1 MNAQQPD
8 LITPVTRRRLLI
20 GLGLAF
26 SIYLI
31 LLLLVN
37 TGELLAQLRRFPLYY
52 LVPLLLVKPLSWL
65 CRFRVWHYF
74 LIVAGVSHAIGAC
87 RSAILYL
94 AGFTMAVSPGKSA
107 EFVKALVL
115 RRWTGLPLQRGVPV
129 VLAERVVETSS
140 VLMLIAV
147 CLLAGVAGL
156 DSVQER
162 SLVVLAF
169 LLLMAGL
176 LFLHSVAAQRRA
188 LHLMARIPL
197 LGRSVNWLEGFF
209 GSSSELLR
217 VTHLRRVLLPGMLAT
232 IGDAIVL
239 LIILHG
245 FGLAVNTELWWQSL
259 LIVALTPLVG
269 ALSGLPNGAGITEL
283 TVAAMLLALVAPQ
296 HPALTAAT
304 AGAVALIESFFHK
317 WLRVLVGLLVALL
330 FRKRLFADALP
341 AAVSR
346 PAGSK
351 VSFPAGA
358 HELES

>member
-1 MNAQQPD
+1 MP
-8 LITPVTRRRLLI
+8 RRRLLI

-37 TGELLAQLRRFPLYY
+37 TGELLAQLRQFSLYY
-52 LVPLLLVKPLSWL
+52 LVPLLLLKPLSWL

-74 LIVAGVSHAIGAC
+74 LNVVGVSHTIGAA
-87 RSAILYL
+87 RSAVLYL

-140 VLMLIAV
+140 VLMLVAL
-147 CLLAGVAGL
+147 CLLAGVVSL
-156 DSVQER
+156 DSAGER
-162 SLVVLAF
+162 SLVALAF
-169 LLLMAGL
+169 LTLMAGL
-176 LFLHSVAAQRRA
+176 LFLHSKAAQRQA
-188 LHLMARIPL
+188 LQFMARIPL
-197 LGRSVNWLEGFF
+197 LRRTVNWLEGFF
-209 GSSSELLR
+209 GGSSELLR
-217 VTHLRRVLLPGMLAT
+217 VRHLRRVLLPGLLAT
-232 IGDAIVL
+232 VGDAIVL
-239 LIILHG
+239 LVILHG
-245 FGLAVNTELWWQSL
+245 FGLTMNAELWWQSL

-296 HPALTAAT
+296 QPALTAAT

-317 WLRVLVGLLVALL
+317 WLRVLVGLLVALQFRRWL
-330 FRKRLFADALP
+330 FEDPLP

-346 PAGSK
+346 SPGSPVSMPAE
-351 VSFPAGA
+351 AY
-358 HELES
+358 ELES

>member
-1 MNAQQPD
+1 MNTQHPD
-8 LITPVTRRRLLI
+8 LITLVTHRRLLI

-26 SIYLI
+26 SMYLI

-37 TGELLAQLRRFPLYY
+37 TSELLAQLRRFPLYY

-74 LIVAGVSHAIGAC
+74 LGVVGVSHTIGATK
-87 RSAILYL
+87 SAILYL

-107 EFVKALVL
+107 EIVKALVL
-115 RRWTGLPLQRGVPV
+115 RRWTGLPLQRGVPI

-140 VLMLIAV
+140 VLMLITI
-147 CLLAGVAGL
+147 CLLAGVVGL
-156 DSVQER
+156 DSVEER

-176 LFLHSVAAQRRA
+176 LFLHSKAAQRRS
-188 LHLMARIPL
+188 LQFVARAPL
-197 LGRSVNWLEGFF
+197 FRRTVNWLEGFW

-217 VTHLRRVLLPGMLAT
+217 VTHLRRVLIPGILAT
-232 IGDAIVL
+232 VGDAIVL
-239 LIILHG
+239 LVILHG
-245 FGLAVNTELWWQSL
+245 FGLALNTELWWQSL
-259 LIVALTPLVG
+259 LIVSLTPLVG

-296 HPALTAAT
+296 HPALTTAT

-317 WLRVLVGLLVALL
+317 WLRVLVGLLVALA
-330 FRKRLFADALP
+330 FRKRLFADSLP
-341 AAVSR
+341 AAVTRSS
-346 PAGSK
+346 GSP
-351 VSFPAGA
+351 VSFPAEA
-358 HELES
+358 YELES